1 MALPTMTRGI
11 QLAFA
16 VNVANTTNAQPS
28 ETLAPHRPCP
38 VCAGPT
44 ARVGR
49 ACRLRAVRL
58 WHQRTPTRPSG
69 APPPLTLSARE
80 PRGTPG
86 SGRADYDGTMNA
98 GYVFLG
104 LVLVLAVL
112 WVGGYI
118 KVGGVLSLYRRI
130 RLAALLAVVALIAIA
145 ATRIFGL
152 A

>member
-1 MALPTMTRGI
+1 MAPK
-11 QLAFA
+11 
-16 VNVANTTNAQPS
+16 NVRAAERRAAAADAQRS
-28 ETLAPHRPCP
+28 
-38 VCAGPT
+38 
-44 ARVGR
+44 
-49 ACRLRAVRL
+49 
-58 WHQRTPTRPSG
+58 
-69 APPPLTLSARE
+69 E

>member
-1 MALPTMTRGI
+1 MALPTLTRGI

-16 VNVANTTNAQPS
+16 VNVANAANAQPS
-28 ETLAPHRPCP
+28 ETLGAASPLSRLRRPYGARWP
-38 VCAGPT
+38 V
-44 ARVGR
+44 
-49 ACRLRAVRL
+49 CRLRAVRL
-58 WHQRTPTRPSG
+58 WHQRTPARPSG
-69 APPPLTLSARE
+69 APPPLTPGARW

-118 KVGGVLSLYRRI
+118 KLGGVLSLYRRI

>member
-1 MALPTMTRGI
+1 MAHPTLTRGI

-16 VNVANTTNAQPS
+16 VNARNAQRERDARAASPVS
-28 ETLAPHRPCP
+28 RLRRPYGARWP
-38 VCAGPT
+38 V
-44 ARVGR
+44 
-49 ACRLRAVRL
+49 CRLRAVRL
-58 WHQRTPTRPSG
+58 RHQRTSARPSG
-69 APPPLTLSARE
+69 APPPLSLSAPLARKL
-80 PRGTPG
+80 PG

-104 LVLVLAVL
+104 VILILSLL